1 MNPQKPTGKEANV
14 SLGYFSADLH
24 IHTCLSP
31 CSDWEMSPKKIVA
44 KSIEKQLDIIAIC
57 DHNSAENV
65 QAVIHLGKEMGL
77 YVLPGMEICSR
88 EEVHILGLF
97 KAVEQAQAMQEFVYE
112 HLPGENQAEVF
123 GYQVIVNEKDEIR
136 GEVSRLLIGAS
147 RLSLQEIVVKI
158 HKLGGLSIA
167 SHVDRP
173 SFGIIGQLGFI
184 PEDLSLDGLEVS
196 YRVPLNDV
204 RKKIP
209 GSMNFPF
216 ISSSDAHFP
225 DDIGK
230 AKTVFTLAAPSF
242 EEIHLAL
249 KSKDGRRI
257 KTQPGQAGIEY

>member
-1 MNPQKPTGKEANV
+1 MSNLNPQKTTSREEKA
-14 SLGYFSADLH
+14 SLRYFNADLH

-65 QAVIHLGKEMGL
+65 QAVKRLGEKRGL
-77 YVLPGMEICSR
+77 CVLPGMEICSR
-88 EEVHILGLF
+88 EEVHMLGIF
-97 KAVEQAQAMQEFVYE
+97 NTVEQAQAMQEFVYA

-123 GYQVIVNEKDEIR
+123 GYQVIANENDEVC

-147 RLSLQEIVVKI
+147 RLSLQDIVVKI

-173 SFGIIGQLGFI
+173 SFGLIGQLGFI
-184 PEDLSLDGLEVS
+184 PVDLSLDGLEVS
-196 YRVPLNDV
+196 YRVPLNEV
-204 RKKIP
+204 RKRVP
-209 GSMNFPF
+209 GVMNFPC

-225 DDIGK
+225 GDIGK
-230 AKTVFTLAAPSF
+230 VKTVFTLAAPTF
-242 EEIHLAL
+242 EEICLAL
-249 KSKDGRRI
+249 KDRDGR
-257 KTQPGQAGIEY
+257 KIES

>member
-1 MNPQKPTGKEANV
+1 
-14 SLGYFSADLH
+14 
-24 IHTCLSP
+24 
-31 CSDWEMSPKKIVA
+31 
-44 KSIEKQLDIIAIC
+44 
-57 DHNSAENV
+57 
-65 QAVIHLGKEMGL
+65 
-77 YVLPGMEICSR
+77 PGMEICSR

-97 KAVEQAQAMQEFVYE
+97 KAVEQAQAMQEFVYD

-230 AKTVFTLAAPSF
+230 AKTVFTLAAPTF

-249 KSKDGRRI
+249 KGKDGRQI

>member
-1 MNPQKPTGKEANV
+1 MDPQKSTSYHENV
-14 SLGYFSADLH
+14 SLRKFNTDLH

-44 KSIEKQLDIIAIC
+44 KSIDKQLDIIAIC

-65 QAVIHLGKEMGL
+65 QAAIRLGEKLGL
-77 YVLPGMEICSR
+77 CVLPGMEICSR

-97 KAVEQAQAMQEFVYE
+97 RAVEQARAMQEFVYA
-112 HLPGENQAEVF
+112 HLPGENKVEVF
-123 GYQVIVNEKDEIR
+123 GHQVIANEKDEVC

-147 RLSLQEIVVKI
+147 RLSLQDIVVKI
-158 HKLGGLSIA
+158 HKLGGLGIA

-184 PEDLSLDGLEVS
+184 PPDLALDGLEVS
-196 YRVPLNDV
+196 YRIPLNEV
-204 RKKIP
+204 REKVP
-209 GSMNFPF
+209 GTMSFPC
-216 ISSSDAHFP
+216 ISSSDAHFL

-230 AKTVFTLAAPSF
+230 VITVFTLAAPTF

-249 KSKDGRRI
+249 KGKDGRRI
-257 KTQPGQAGIEY
+257 ET

>member
-1 MNPQKPTGKEANV
+1 LNPQKPTGKEENASFRN
-14 SLGYFSADLH
+14 FSADLH

-65 QAVIHLGKEMGL
+65 QAVIKLGKKLGL
-77 YVLPGMEICSR
+77 CVLPGMEICSR
-88 EEVHILGLF
+88 EEVHILGIF
-97 KAVEQAQAMQEFVYE
+97 KTVEQVQAMQEFVYE
-112 HLPGENQAEVF
+112 HLPGENQTEVF
-123 GYQVIVNEKDEIR
+123 GYQVIVNEKDEIL

-147 RLSLQEIVVKI
+147 RLSLQDIVVKI

-173 SFGIIGQLGFI
+173 SFGVIGQLGFI
-184 PEDLSLDGLEVS
+184 PEDLALDGLEVS
-196 YRVPLNDV
+196 YRVPLNDA

-209 GSMNFPF
+209 GTMNFPC

-230 AKTVFTLAAPSF
+230 VKTVFTLAAPTF

-249 KSKDGRRI
+249 KGKDGRRI
-257 KTQPGQAGIEY
+257 ETKIT